1 MTDNLAQYY
10 RCPEHYIR
18 FGVKG
23 SLSKESGYFRF
34 GEDTVYGRYCGRRPA
49 SSALECLYDAHA
61 HTIIQ
66 NGKTYLPFDFEQ
78 VVEGLRYELYAR
90 ASDESLTLQSAL
102 KRLYYLARPLLP
114 IVIRKRLQQLHA
126 KGWEEIP
133 FPHWPV
139 DRTVDSVFEHLLL
152 LSLKSSGADR
162 IPFIWFWPHGA
173 PSCAIM
179 THDVETRA
187 GRDSCTTFM
196 DIDNAFGINASF
208 QIIPETRYEVTPS
221 FRDSITG
228 RGFELAVQDLNHD
241 GHLFMNKRQFMARVG
256 RINSY
261 GRQWAA
267 EGFRAAVLYRKQE
280 WFDAL
285 DFSYDMSVPNVAHLD
300 PQRGGCCTV
309 MPYFVGKILELPVT
323 TIQDYTLF
331 HILNEYS
338 IDLWKQQMN
347 LIMER
352 HGLMSFIIHPDYIKG
367 SRERGIYEAL
377 LAHLVQLRD
386 QNGVWIATP
395 GEVNR
400 WWRQRRDMELIEDG
414 NNWRLQGLG
423 TERAKIAYASEKDG
437 KLVFTLEPRG
447 MVREKGNVGHGRSV
461 DAWVTSN

>member
-1 MTDNLAQYY
+1 MTHHLAQYY
-10 RCPEHYIR
+10 GCPEHYIR
-18 FGVKG
+18 FGLKG
-23 SLSKESGYFRF
+23 SLSEESGYFRF
-34 GEDTVYGRYCGRRPA
+34 GKDTVYGKYSGRQPA
-49 SSALECLYDAHA
+49 SSVSDCLYDAL
-61 HTIIQ
+61 TDTSIQ
-66 NGKTYLPFDFEQ
+66 HGQTYLPFDCGQ
-78 VVEGLRYELYAR
+78 VVEGLRYESYAR
-90 ASDESLTLQSAL
+90 ASDENLMLQSF

-114 IVIRKRLQQLHA
+114 IVVRKRLQQLHGR
-126 KGWEEIP
+126 GWEKIP

-139 DRTVDSVFEHLLL
+139 DRTVDNVFEHLLL
-152 LSLKSSGADR
+152 LSLKASGAEM

-173 PSCAIM
+173 PGCAIM
-179 THDVETRA
+179 THDVETGA

-196 DIDNAFGINASF
+196 DIDSAFGIHASF
-208 QIIPETRYEVTPS
+208 QIVPEGRYEVTPS
-221 FRDSITG
+221 FLDSITG

-241 GHLFMNKRQFMARVG
+241 GHLFMNERQFTARVG
-256 RINSY
+256 RINCY

-267 EGFRAAVLYRKQE
+267 EGFRAAVLYRRQE
-280 WFDAL
+280 WFDML
-285 DFSYDMSVPNVAHLD
+285 NFSYDMSVPNVAHLD

-347 LIMER
+347 LILEK

-386 QNGVWIATP
+386 QNGIWIATP

-400 WWRQRRDMELIEDG
+400 WWRQRTEMELIEDG
-414 NNWRLQGLG
+414 KNRRIEGPG
-423 TERAKIAYASEKDG
+423 SERAKIAYASQKDG
-437 KLVFTLEPRG
+437 ELVFRLAPAGT
-447 MVREKGNVGHGRSV
+447 VIEKVNVENGLSA
-461 DAWVTSN
+461 DAIECS

>member
-1 MTDNLAQYY
+1 MTDYLAQYY

-18 FGVKG
+18 FGLKG
-23 SLSKESGYFRF
+23 SLSEESGYFRF
-34 GEDTVYGRYCGRRPA
+34 GDDTVYGRYCGRRPA
-49 SSALECLYDAHA
+49 SSPFECLYDALA
-61 HTIIQ
+61 DTLIQ
-66 NGKTYLPFDFEQ
+66 DGKTYLPFDFGQ
-78 VVEGLRYELYAR
+78 VTEGLRYELYAR
-90 ASDESLTLQSAL
+90 ASEANSKLQSAF

-114 IVIRKRLQQLHA
+114 IVVRKRLQQLHA
-126 KGWEEIP
+126 RGWEGIP

-139 DRTVDSVFEHLLL
+139 DRTVDDLFERLLQ
-152 LSLKSSGADR
+152 LSLRSSGADM

-173 PSCAIM
+173 TGCAIM
-179 THDVETRA
+179 THDVETAA

-196 DIDNAFGINASF
+196 DIDSAFGINASF
-208 QIIPETRYEVTPS
+208 QIVPEGRYTVTPS

-241 GHLFMNKRQFMARVG
+241 GHLFMNERKFMARVG
-256 RINSY
+256 RINCY

-267 EGFRAAVLYRKQE
+267 QGFRAAVLYRRQE

-347 LIMER
+347 LILEK
-352 HGLMSFIIHPDYIKG
+352 HGLMSFIIHPDYMKG
-367 SRERGIYEAL
+367 SRERRIYEAL
-377 LAHLVQLRD
+377 LAHLIQLRE
-386 QNGVWIATP
+386 QNGVWMATP

-400 WWRQRRDMELIEDG
+400 WWRQRREMKLIEDG
-414 NNWRLQGLG
+414 NNWRIQGAG
-423 TERAKIAYASEKDG
+423 SERAKIAYASQKDSG
-437 KLVFTLEPRG
+437 LVFTLAPAPP
-447 MVREKGNVGHGRSV
+447 VREKTNVGNGLSA
-461 DAWVTSN
+461 DAIECS